1 MALNA
6 DKATPPESV
15 FSEGSGL
22 LRSDTDAQLL
32 IVVPF
37 LEKVKIRSVSVSAD
51 SKDDMGGAPK
61 IVKLFKN
68 ATSLDFADAEDL
80 DPTAE
85 LDLSEEDLKGAV
97 KQKLKFTAFQS
108 VDSVTIFIESNQD
121 DEDVSFVNNITFYG
135 KPIVTT
141 NMNELKKSG

>member
-1 MALNA
+1 
-6 DKATPPESV
+6 
-15 FSEGSGL
+15 
-22 LRSDTDAQLL
+22 
-32 IVVPF
+32 
-37 LEKVKIRSVSVSAD
+37 
-51 SKDDMGGAPK
+51 MGGAPK